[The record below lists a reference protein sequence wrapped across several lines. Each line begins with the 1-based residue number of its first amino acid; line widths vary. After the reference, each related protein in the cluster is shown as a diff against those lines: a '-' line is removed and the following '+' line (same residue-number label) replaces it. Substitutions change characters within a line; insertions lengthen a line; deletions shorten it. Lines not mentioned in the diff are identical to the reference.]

1 MRGGWIDDLFEG
13 YNKRHDIYIC
23 LVCCVEMSRSIR
35 NLKGKK
41 GIFVIL

>member
-1 MRGGWIDDLFEG
+1 MICLRDIIKGV
-13 YNKRHDIYIC
+13 IYIC
-23 LVCCVEMSRSIR
+23 LVCCMDMSRSIR